1 LLNCYRYEENSISA
15 GAYQRLIECFDTGI
29 DAVAALNDSDLDDIV
44 VSNASAAHTGSSH
57 SGQMART
64 VAELKKRKSSIAQ
77 TGMSIHSNQW
87 KQVQKWVTPFKG
99 QQISPFQVA
108 WNALEAATE
117 KDLDHTAKRADDSV
131 FIKISRALLP
141 VREEGLSTSAQSILG
156 FITAIEQTIITI
168 QTPQF
173 SHAFA
178 EDPNSLLNNAAA
190 SAAAL
195 ESASTEPAQGG
206 GQPSAASSGISD
218 SFSSSPMADWLLK
231 QLNVVKIEAYGSLAA
246 MRVMFPSEL
255 RVVHTILAAN
265 EALTTLKKKLDLI
278 SERGLLTHHTLDDIV
293 EVVNQRQRHI
303 NSYHLKYLGS
313 Y

>member
-1 LLNCYRYEENSISA
+1 MIYCCRYEEKSISA
-15 GAYQRLIECFDTGI
+15 GAYQRLIECFDTGV
-29 DAVAALNDSDLDDIV
+29 DAVAALGDSDLDNIV
-44 VSNASAAHTGSSH
+44 VSNGSAAMAGSSD
-57 SGQMART
+57 SAMART
-64 VAELKKRKSSIAQ
+64 VSQLSERKSVAA

-87 KQVQKWVTPFKG
+87 KQVQKWVTSDKG

-117 KDLDHTAKRADDSV
+117 KDLDHAAKRADDSV
-131 FIKISRALLP
+131 FIKISRAFLP
-141 VREEGLSTSAQSILG
+141 VREEGLSTLAQSILG

-168 QTPQF
+168 QAPQF
-173 SHAFA
+173 SQAFA
-178 EDPNSLLNNAAA
+178 EDPNLLLDKPAVDSAA
-190 SAAAL
+190 SENAR
-195 ESASTEPAQGG
+195 TEPVRGG
-206 GQPSAASSGISD
+206 GQQTSAASSGISG
-218 SFSSSPMADWLLK
+218 SFISSPMVDWLLK

-265 EALTTLKKKLDLI
+265 EALTALKKKLDLI